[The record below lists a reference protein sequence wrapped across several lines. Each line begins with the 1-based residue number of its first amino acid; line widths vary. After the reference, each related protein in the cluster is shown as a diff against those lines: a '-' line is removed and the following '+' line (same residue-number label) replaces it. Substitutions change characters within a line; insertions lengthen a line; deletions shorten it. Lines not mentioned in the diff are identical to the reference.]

1 MQLRRALWLVLSA
14 AMMLAAPVVRAAD
27 IVDGFML
34 DAVINDVGVTPR
46 PGGEADGRV
55 KLYGRFTYDT
65 RQIDLSVATIT
76 FEALLDEL
84 GAGAAGEL
92 TSRGD
97 GSPVL
102 PLAVTARN
110 GGRRFQALYE
120 TLGAARPSVK
130 FELKRRPR
138 NGDDYYFLLIVKG
151 IGILKYPRLC
161 LDVNG
166 EITKALT
173 TMEMRYTV
181 DDGVEPAVLVRA
193 RGNFRCQET
202 DLTRKSSGHNSNLQQ
217 APSAAIRVEE
227 TDREAGIFRLDGT
240 GSIDRDGTITSWQF
254 TVLDDRTLGVVQ
266 GPITTTT
273 GVTDVSGLAPGNYVA
288 RLTVT
293 DDAGLR
299 DSAERPFSVRG
310 SSGGG
315 GGGGGG
321 GTHSE
326 PPHAALLV
334 NLLDRNSGMVL
345 LDARGSFD
353 EDGTI
358 VDYSFSIQDA
368 ATGATVHGPVSTTH
382 NVFDL
387 VLPAG
392 EYRGVVDVT
401 DNSGASARATRSFSV
416 RSSGPGSGGGSPE
429 PPTPNL
435 RVETAD
441 RDTGLIRLDA
451 SDSFDK
457 DGSITSYTFWVTD
470 LATGSFALSPVTG
483 LQGIIERTL
492 PPGDYRGVVEVTDDG
507 GHTAQATRS
516 FSVSG
521 SSGGGGTSP
530 ELPTA
535 DLDVEIVDRNT
546 GLVRLDATDSFDR
559 DGTIASYGFSVVD
572 TDSDAVVFGPVASAQ
587 GLLDVSLAPGDYQG
601 VVDVTDDGGHTRR
614 ATRTFSVR

>member
-1 MQLRRALWLVLSA
+1 
-14 AMMLAAPVVRAAD
+14 MLAAPAVRAAD
-27 IVDGFML
+27 VVDGFML

-55 KLYGRFTYDT
+55 KLYGRFTYGT
-65 RQIDLSVATIT
+65 RLLDLASATIT
-76 FEALLDEL
+76 LEALLDEL

-102 PLAVTARN
+102 PLQVTARK

-130 FELKRRPR
+130 FEIKRRPR
-138 NGDDYYFLLIVKG
+138 NGNDYYFLLIVKG
-151 IGILKYPRLC
+151 IGILKFPRLC

-173 TMEMRYTV
+173 TMEMRYTI

-193 RGNFRCQET
+193 RGNFRCGPT
-202 DLTRKSSGHNSNLQQ
+202 DLTRKSSGHNSNLQN
-217 APSAAIRVEE
+217 APSASVLMR
-227 TDREAGIFRLDGT
+227 R
-240 GSIDRDGTITSWQF
+240 SIARPALPPRRHRICRSRRHDHQLQF
-254 TVLDDRTLGVVQ
+254 TIVDDRSGAHVQ
-266 GPITTTT
+266 PSRP
-273 GVTDVSGLAPGNYVA
+273 VRAADVFAAPGDYVA

-293 DDAGLR
+293 DDQAQR
-299 DSAERPFSVRG
+299 QRKRPFSVR
-310 SSGGG
+310 SRSGGG

-326 PPHAALLV
+326 LPHAHCCQPAGPQP
-334 NLLDRNSGMVL
+334 GMVL
-345 LDARGSFD
+345 DASSFD

-358 VDYSFSIQDA
+358 VDYSFSVQDA
-368 ATGATVHGPVSTTH
+368 ATGSTVHGPVSTTH
-382 NVFDL
+382 DVFDL

-401 DNSGASARATRSFSV
+401 DNSGLSARATRSFSV

-435 RVETAD
+435 RVETVD
-441 RDTGLIRLDA
+441 RDTGLIRLDG

-457 DGSITSYTFWVTD
+457 DGSIVSYRFWVTD

-483 LQGIIERTL
+483 LQNVIERNL
-492 PPGDYRGVVEVTDDG
+492 PPGDYRGAVEVTDDG
-507 GHTAQATRS
+507 GNTAQATRT

-521 SSGGGGTSP
+521 TSGGGGGSP

-535 DLDVEIVDRNT
+535 NLAVEIVDRET
-546 GLVRLDATDSFDR
+546 GLVRLDATALTATGRSWA
-559 DGTIASYGFSVVD
+559 TASPS
-572 TDSDAVVFGPVASAQ
+572 S
-587 GLLDVSLAPGDYQG
+587 
-601 VVDVTDDGGHTRR
+601 
-614 ATRTFSVR
+614 TRTPMRSSSAPSPPARGSWT

>member
-1 MQLRRALWLVLSA
+1 
-14 AMMLAAPVVRAAD
+14 
-27 IVDGFML
+27 
-34 DAVINDVGVTPR
+34 
-46 PGGEADGRV
+46 
-55 KLYGRFTYDT
+55 
-65 RQIDLSVATIT
+65 
-76 FEALLDEL
+76 
-84 GAGAAGEL
+84 
-92 TSRGD
+92 
-97 GSPVL
+97 VL
-102 PLAVTARN
+102 PLQVTARK

-120 TLGAARPSVK
+120 TLGSARPSVK
-130 FELKRRPR
+130 FEIKRRPR
-138 NGDDYYFLLIVKG
+138 NGNDYYWLLIVKG
-151 IGILKYPRLC
+151 IGILKFPRLC

-173 TMEMRYTV
+173 TMEMRFTI

-193 RGNFRCQET
+193 RGNFRCGPT

-217 APSAAIRVEE
+217 APSASVLVEE
-227 TDREAGIFRLDGT
+227 IDREAGIFRLNGG
-240 GSIDRDGTITSWQF
+240 GSVDRDGTITSWQF
-254 TVLDDRTLGVVQ
+254 TVIDDRTGAQVQ
-266 GPITTTT
+266 GPFTTTT
-273 GVTDVSGLAPGNYVA
+273 GFTDVSGLAPGNYVA

-293 DDAGLR
+293 DDAGLS
-299 DSAERPFSVRG
+299 DSAERPFSVR

-315 GGGGGG
+315 GGGS
-321 GTHSE
+321 HNE

-368 ATGATVHGPVSTTH
+368 ATGSTVHGPISTTH
-382 NVFDL
+382 DVFDL
-387 VLPAG
+387 VLPTG

-401 DNSGASARATRSFSV
+401 DNSGLSARAMRSFSV

-435 RVETAD
+435 RVETVD
-441 RDTGLIRLDA
+441 RDTGLIRLDG

-457 DGSITSYTFWVTD
+457 DGSIVSYTFWVTD

-483 LQGIIERTL
+483 LQSIIERTL
-492 PPGDYRGVVEVTDDG
+492 PAGDYRGVVEVTDDG
-507 GHTAQATRS
+507 GHTAQATRT

-521 SSGGGGTSP
+521 MSGGGGGSP
-530 ELPTA
+530 ALPTA
-535 DLDVEIVDRNT
+535 NLAVEIVDRNT

-559 DGTIASYGFSVVD
+559 DGTIVGYSFTVVD
-572 TDSDAVVFGPVASAQ
+572 TDTDAVVFGPFPSGQ
-587 GLLDVSLAPGDYQG
+587 GILDVSLPPGDYQG
-601 VVDVTDDGGHTRR
+601 AVDVTDDGGHTRR